1 LNQEAL
7 DHELLLI
14 KQSIDML
21 QETLAPDLKTRDLML
36 LRYGYTV
43 NETRELDCY
52 FYELFQSKTSVSF
65 EDYHQKVCK
74 IRGLPHISKIQTE
87 DILIGYK
94 ASGLYTQ
101 LMSEILRSK

>member
-1 LNQEAL
+1 MNQEAL

-21 QETLAPDLKTRDLML
+21 QETLAPDLML

-43 NETRELDCY
+43 NETRELDRY

>member
-1 LNQEAL
+1 MSYFNLKRL
-7 DHELLLI
+7 FLL
-14 KQSIDML
+14 
-21 QETLAPDLKTRDLML
+21 
-36 LRYGYTV
+36 
-43 NETRELDCY
+43 
-52 FYELFQSKTSVSF
+52 

>member
-1 LNQEAL
+1 MKRVN
-7 DHELLLI
+7 LI
-14 KQSIDML
+14 VISMSYFN
-21 QETLAPDLKTRDLML
+21 LKR
-36 LRYGYTV
+36 
-43 NETRELDCY
+43 
-52 FYELFQSKTSVSF
+52 LFLF